1 MAHEES
7 RNGESVEGKYNYVD
21 ATGALVTVT
30 YQAGPEGYTE
40 NREVQDGAVE
50 MRTTYG
56 AWDGPFADTVPAGVS
71 STAANVAQTATIST
85 RGSSSSSQSSS
96 AVSQSDLIAQILSAV
111 QPQINSAVQ
120 SALSSSS
127 RSVSSSSA
135 GASSGSSFKSAQTNS
150 VVGSRQSS
158 AIAGQSQTALIS
170 NIIGSLQPQISGAV
184 QAALSNGRQTSVSYR
199 PTPVVVVQAAPV
211 RRPVRPVPVQRVA
224 PAAVSSG
231 LSGIFGVAGENNVR
245 IETPDFTIGY

>member
-1 MAHEES
+1 MAHQEV
-7 RNGESVEGKYNYVD
+7 RNGLNVEGTYNYVD
-21 ATGALVTVT
+21 ANGALVTVT

-40 NREVQDGAVE
+40 NREVQDGAVQ

-71 STAANVAQTATIST
+71 SSAAAQSATISA
-85 RGSSSSSQSSS
+85 RGSSSSRQSSS

-120 SALSSSS
+120 SALSSST
-127 RSVSSSSA
+127 RSVSKSSA
-135 GASSGSSFKSAQTNS
+135 GASSGSSLKSAQTSS
-150 VVGSRQSS
+150 VLGSQQSS
-158 AIAGQSQTALIS
+158 SVTGQSQSALLIS

-184 QAALSNGRQTSVSYR
+184 QAALSSGRQT
-199 PTPVVVVQAAPV
+199 PVVAVQAFPV
-211 RRPVRPVPVQRVA
+211 RRPVRPVPVQR
-224 PAAVSSG
+224 AATTSSG
-231 LSGIFGVAGENNVR
+231 LTGIFGVAGENNVR

>member
-1 MAHEES
+1 MAHQEV
-7 RNGESVEGKYNYVD
+7 RNGLNVEGTYNYVD
-21 ATGALVTVT
+21 ANGALVTVT

-40 NREVQDGAVE
+40 NREVQDGAVQ

-71 STAANVAQTATIST
+71 SSAAAQSATISS
-85 RGSSSSSQSSS
+85 RGSSSSRQSSS

-120 SALSSSS
+120 SALSSST
-127 RSVSSSSA
+127 RSVSRSSA
-135 GASSGSSFKSAQTNS
+135 GASSGSSLKSAQTSS
-150 VVGSRQSS
+150 VLGSQQSS
-158 AIAGQSQTALIS
+158 SVTGQSQSALLIS

-184 QAALSNGRQTSVSYR
+184 QAALSSGRQT
-199 PTPVVVVQAAPV
+199 PVVAAPV
-211 RRPVRPVPVQRVA
+211 RRPVRPVPVQR
-224 PAAVSSG
+224 AATTSSG
-231 LSGIFGVAGENNVR
+231 LTGIFGVAGENNVR